1 MKKILKVGLVGLMT
15 HPFRGDKET
24 QYSQSAQALRDLSKQ
39 LNFELVVIPDGIY
52 TAEQAQAAA
61 DQLANQS
68 VDFVLIQASS
78 FSGGAFI
85 YPFTKL
91 ETRLGLWGVPEGAP
105 TAEGG
110 LPLNSFTAVN
120 MYNSIIKTYLT
131 GYKQPVKWF
140 FGRVSDSLF
149 EQRFRLTVQA
159 LTALVNL
166 QGARIGLLG
175 GVAPGFDNLKVDE
188 RDLLERLGIEVAAIE
203 FDQVYQRARE
213 ASDEDVQRGKEA
225 LLKGVI
231 RIDTGLDA
239 ALNKSASV
247 FAAVDSLVKEHNLD
261 AVAISCWP
269 RFQESMQVAVCSVVG
284 ALNASGLVAA
294 CEGDLTSAVS
304 MLALSYLNQSAVV
317 TLMDLVTIDDQD
329 DSLLLWHCGP
339 TAPQLA
345 DEGGVF
351 VRSLWLME
359 GDKGDKVGMAN
370 DLVLAPGEA
379 TIFGFTPDFSHVL
392 VIKGTLD
399 NQKPGY
405 RGSRAW
411 MRDLQINEKKAD
423 MRDVIETI
431 LASGYQHHYPLVFGN
446 CSAAALELAAW
457 LNIHPI
463 PLHPYQDG
471 LFVECDVC

>member
-1 MKKILKVGLVGLMT
+1 MKKLLKVGLVGLMA

-24 QYSQSAQALRDLSKQ
+24 QYRQSAQALDDLSKQ
-39 LNFELVVIPDGIY
+39 LQFELVVVPDGIY
-52 TAEQAQAAA
+52 TAEAAGAAA
-61 DQLANQS
+61 DQMAKQQ

-85 YPFTKL
+85 YPFAKL
-91 ETRLGLWGVPEGAP
+91 NARLGLWGVPEGAP

-120 MYNSIIKTYLT
+120 MYNSILKTYLT
-131 GYKQPVKWF
+131 GYKKPVKWF
-140 FGRVSDSLF
+140 FGRVGDALF
-149 EQRFRLTVQA
+149 DQRIRITIQA

-188 RDLLERLGIEVAAIE
+188 RDLLERFGVEVITIE
-203 FDQVYQRARE
+203 FDQVLQRAQAATE
-213 ASDEDVQRGKEA
+213 ETIQTGKTA
-225 LLKGVI
+225 LLKGTARV
-231 RIDTGLDA
+231 DTGLDS

-247 FAAVDSLVKEHNLD
+247 YAAVESLVKEHNLD

-269 RFQESMQVAVCSVVG
+269 RFQELMQVAVCSVVG
-284 ALNASGLVAA
+284 ALNGAGLVAA

-304 MLALSYLNQSAVV
+304 MLTLSDLNQSAVV

-329 DSLLLWHCGP
+329 DSLLMWHCGP

-345 DEGGVF
+345 DEHGVF

-359 GDKGDKVGMAN
+359 GVSGEKVGMAN
-370 DLVLAPGEA
+370 DLVLAPGDA
-379 TIFGFTPDFSHVL
+379 TILGFTPDFKQVL
-392 VIKGTLD
+392 ILNGTLD
-399 NQKPGY
+399 NKKPSY

-411 MRDLQINEKKAD
+411 MRDLQINGKEAA
-423 MRDVIETI
+423 MRDVVETI
-431 LASGYQHHYPLVFGN
+431 LASGYQHHYPLAFGN
-446 CSAAALELAAW
+446 CAAAIIELAGW
-457 LNIHPI
+457 SGITPI
-463 PLHPYQDG
+463 PFHPYQDTIHTG
-471 LFVECDVC
+471 YEL

>member
-15 HPFRGDKET
+15 HPFRGDKKT
-24 QYSQSAQALRDLSKQ
+24 QYRQSAQALRELSKQ
-39 LNFELVVIPDGIY
+39 LNFKLIVVPDGIY

-61 DQLANQS
+61 DQLANQQ

-85 YPFTKL
+85 YPFTKM
-91 ETRLGLWGVPEGAP
+91 EVRLGLWGVPEGAP

-120 MYNSIIKTYLT
+120 MYNSIIKTYLS
-131 GYKQPVKWF
+131 GYKKPVKWF
-140 FGRVSDSLF
+140 FGHVGDGLF
-149 EQRFRLTVQA
+149 NQRFRVTVQA

-188 RDLLERLGIEVAAIE
+188 RDLLERLGVEVAAIE
-203 FDQVYQRARE
+203 FDQVLQRAGE
-213 ASDEDVQRGKEA
+213 VSEVDLQRGKEA
-225 LLKGVI
+225 LLKGVT
-231 RIDTGLDA
+231 RIDTGLDS

-247 FAAVDSLVKEHNLD
+247 YAAVDSLVKEHNLD

-269 RFQESMQVAVCSVVG
+269 RFQESMQVAVCGVVG
-284 ALNASGLVAA
+284 ALNATGLVAA

-304 MLALSYLNQSAVV
+304 MLTLSYLNQSAVV

-329 DSLLLWHCGP
+329 DSFLLWHCGP

-345 DEGGVF
+345 DERGVF

-359 GDKGDKVGMAN
+359 GESGNKVGLAN

-379 TIFGFTPDFSHVL
+379 TIFGFTPDFSQVL
-392 VIKGTLD
+392 VITGTLD

-411 MRDLQINEKKAD
+411 MRDLKINGKAAG
-423 MRDVIETI
+423 MRDVVETI
-431 LASGYQHHYPLVFGN
+431 LASGYQHHYPLAFGN
-446 CSAAALELAAW
+446 CTSAALELAAW
-457 LNIHPI
+457 SAIHPI
-463 PLHPYQDG
+463 PLHPYQDSLYAG
-471 LFVECDVC
+471 CDVC